1 MQKKKKEVSKVFS
14 NTLWILMG
22 QGVQAL
28 LSFIFSVW
36 TAKYLG
42 PNNYGIINY
51 VMSIIAIFSAI
62 SNLGFTTTLVKF
74 LIQDEDSEGQILGT
88 SIFCRLITSVI
99 SSVAIVIFLSVVRP
113 NNLVVLLVGIFECA
127 GFILQSFGVISQWF
141 QAHLN
146 SKVSVIISNIS
157 YFLISLIRFYFLKS
171 QKTVEYFALISVIQY
186 SFNAMAYIYS
196 YKKYKG
202 RKLSVS
208 INRGLEMIKYS
219 YHFIISDLVTT
230 VYSQMDKIMLSTFMS
245 DTSVGYYS
253 VAYNLC
259 NAWEFIVGSIFTSAT
274 PLIISDYNNDREL
287 YKKHFKKTIIIVW
300 YVALSIS
307 VFVIIFAKFIINIL
321 YGEQYYESILVL
333 QIICWYTPFLYIN
346 RFRTIWLICEN
357 KQQYDK
363 KIVTF
368 GLICNLIL
376 NYFLIGLMG
385 PSGAALATII
395 TQIITGIITP
405 LLISD
410 IRDYVYMFFEAI
422 IDVKEIKTTILGLMK
437 GKLG

>member
-1 MQKKKKEVSKVFS
+1 MKKKKKEVSKVFS

-74 LIQDEDSEGQILGT
+74 LIQDEESEGQILGT
-88 SIFCRLITSVI
+88 SIFYRLITSVI
-99 SSVAIVIFLSVVRP
+99 SSVAIVIFLSIVRP

-127 GFILQSFGVISQWF
+127 GFVLQSFGVISQWF

-146 SKVSVIISNIS
+146 SKVSVIIGNIS

-208 INRGLEMIKYS
+208 INRGFEMIKYS

-245 DTSVGYYS
+245 DTSVGY
-253 VAYNLC
+253 
-259 NAWEFIVGSIFTSAT
+259 
-274 PLIISDYNNDREL
+274 
-287 YKKHFKKTIIIVW
+287 
-300 YVALSIS
+300 
-307 VFVIIFAKFIINIL
+307 
-321 YGEQYYESILVL
+321 
-333 QIICWYTPFLYIN
+333 
-346 RFRTIWLICEN
+346 
-357 KQQYDK
+357 
-363 KIVTF
+363 
-368 GLICNLIL
+368 
-376 NYFLIGLMG
+376 
-385 PSGAALATII
+385 
-395 TQIITGIITP
+395 
-405 LLISD
+405 
-410 IRDYVYMFFEAI
+410 
-422 IDVKEIKTTILGLMK
+422 
-437 GKLG
+437 

>member
-22 QGVQAL
+22 QGFQAL
-28 LSFIFSVW
+28 LAFIFSVW

-74 LIQDEDSEGQILGT
+74 VIHEGEAEGQILGT
-88 SIFCRLITSVI
+88 SILCRLLTSFI
-99 SSVAIVIFLSVVRP
+99 SSVVIVIYLSIVRP
-113 NNLVVLLVGIFECA
+113 NDLSILLVGIFECI

-157 YFLISLIRFYFLKS
+157 YLLISFVRFYFLIS
-171 QKTVEYFALISVIQY
+171 QKTVEYFALISIIQY
-186 SFNAMAYIYS
+186 AFNSIAYLYT
-196 YKKYKG
+196 YKKYNG
-202 RKLSVS
+202 RKLSFS
-208 INRGLEMIKYS
+208 LNRGLEMIKYS

-274 PLIISDYNNDREL
+274 PLIISDYNNDKEL

-300 YVALSIS
+300 YIALCISI
-307 VFVIIFAKFIINIL
+307 FVTIFAKFIIHIL
-321 YGEQYYESILVL
+321 YGQQYYESILVL

-385 PSGAALATII
+385 PSGAAMATII

-405 LLISD
+405 LLISE
-410 IRDYVYMFFEAI
+410 IREYVYMFFEAI
-422 IDVKEIKTTILGLMK
+422 VDVKEIKTIILDLMK

>member
-1 MQKKKKEVSKVFS
+1 MQKKKEVSKVFS
-14 NTLWILMG
+14 NTLWILIG
-22 QGVQAL
+22 QGFQSL
-28 LSFIFSVW
+28 LAFIFSVW

-42 PNNYGIINY
+42 PSNYGIINY
-51 VMSIIAIFSAI
+51 VLSIIAIFSAI

-74 LIQDEDSEGQILGT
+74 IIQDQESEGQILGT
-88 SIFCRLITSVI
+88 SIFCRIITSII
-99 SSVAIVIFLSVVRP
+99 SSVVIVIYLSVARP
-113 NNLVVLLVGIFECA
+113 NDLTILLVGIFECI

-157 YFLISLIRFYFLKS
+157 YLLVSFARFYFLIS
-171 QKTVEYFALISVIQY
+171 QKTVEYFALISIIQY
-186 SFNAMAYIYS
+186 AFNAMAYLYS

-202 RKLSVS
+202 KKLSVS

-230 VYSQMDKIMLSTFMS
+230 IYSQMDKIMLSTFMN
-245 DTSVGYYS
+245 DTNVGYYS
-253 VAYNLC
+253 VAFNLC
-259 NAWEFIVGSIFTSAT
+259 NAWQFIVGSIFTSAT
-274 PLIISDYNNDREL
+274 PLIISDYNNDKEL

-300 YVALSIS
+300 YVAVCIS
-307 VFVIIFAKFIINIL
+307 IFATIFSKFIIHTL
-321 YGEQYYESILVL
+321 YGEQYQQSILVL

-376 NYFLIGLMG
+376 NFFLIGQMG

-395 TQIITGIITP
+395 TQTITGIIAP
-405 LLISD
+405 LLIND
-410 IRDYVYMFFEAI
+410 IREYVYMFFEAI
-422 IDVKEIKTTILGLMK
+422 VDIKEIKKVILGLMK